1 MNMDELSVRQVIKF
15 SNKIYRNW
23 LLDFPGVLLSET
35 NKYYEIGLDLDLFVV
50 RFDLSYV
57 KNNTIVLPILN
68 AFNDASLNNFT
79 IYWGDGHYTKCED
92 DVFTSVGKT
101 EGNTEYI
108 GGQFRTENDI
118 HILSH
123 TYSEEFSGQNII
135 VIIKGKLL
143 RIL

>member
-1 MNMDELSVRQVIKF
+1 MSMGELSVRQVIKF

-35 NKYYEIGLDLDLFVV
+35 NRYYEIGLDLDLFVV

-57 KNNTIVLPILN
+57 KNNTISLPILN
-68 AFNDASLNNFT
+68 AFEDVSLNNFT
-79 IYWGDGHYTKCED
+79 IYWGDGQYTNCTNNKFDE
-92 DVFTSVGKT
+92 
-101 EGNTEYI
+101 NTEYI
-108 GGQFRTENDI
+108 NGQFESENDI
-118 HILSH
+118 YILSH
-123 TYSEEFSGQNII
+123 TYSKEFSDQNMI

>member
-1 MNMDELSVRQVIKF
+1 MSMDELSVRQVIKF

-35 NKYYEIGLDLDLFVV
+35 NRYYEIGLDLDLFVV

-57 KNNTIVLPILN
+57 KNNTIALPILN
-68 AFNDASLNNFT
+68 PFEDDLNNFT
-79 IYWGDGHYTKCED
+79 IYWGDGKYTNCVD
-92 DVFTSVGKT
+92 DEFYSGLN
-101 EGNTEYI
+101 GNTEYI
-108 GGQFRTENDI
+108 GGTFKTKNDI

-123 TYSEEFSGQNII
+123 TYSEEFNDQNMI
-135 VIIKGKLL
+135 VIIKGNIW

>member
-57 KNNTIVLPILN
+57 KNNTITLPILN
-68 AFNDASLNNFT
+68 AFKDNFT
-79 IYWGDGHYTKCED
+79 IYWGDGKYTNCIN
-92 DVFTSVGKT
+92 DVCDSGLN
-101 EGNTEYI
+101 GNTEYI
-108 GGQFRTENDI
+108 GGQFKTDKIEKEI

>member
-1 MNMDELSVRQVIKF
+1 MSMDELSVRQVIKF

-35 NKYYEIGLDLDLFVV
+35 NRYYEIGLDLDLFVV

-57 KNNTIVLPILN
+57 KNNTITLPILN
-68 AFNDASLNNFT
+68 ASEDTSLNNFT
-79 IYWGDGHYTKCED
+79 IYWGDGKYTNCED
-92 DVFTSVGKT
+92 DVFDSGLN
-101 EGNTEYI
+101 GNTKYI
-108 GGQFRTENDI
+108 GGQFRIKNDI

-123 TYSEEFSGQNII
+123 TYSEEFSDQNII

>member
-1 MNMDELSVRQVIKF
+1 MSMDELSVRRVIKF

-35 NKYYEIGLDLDLFVV
+35 NRYYEIGLDLDLFVV

-57 KNNTIVLPILN
+57 KNNTIVLPIVN
-68 AFNDASLNNFT
+68 AFKDVSLNNFT
-79 IYWGDGHYTKCED
+79 IYWGDGQHTNCKNNEFD
-92 DVFTSVGKT
+92 EK
-101 EGNTEYI
+101 TEYI
-108 GGQFRTENDI
+108 RGQFRIENDI

-123 TYSEEFSGQNII
+123 TYSEEFSDQNMI